1 MKWYKL
7 SKNIENKYFNFII
20 NMRKRIMDISVEV
33 LCSSFKE
40 YSIVVNTSERQF
52 HIFTSKSKKQIQK
65 VFEDIIHLLEYFV
78 NLYKDKENPLICYVK
93 D

>member
-1 MKWYKL
+1 M
-7 SKNIENKYFNFII
+7 N
-20 NMRKRIMDISVEV
+20 ISVEA
-33 LCSSFKE
+33 LYSSSIKE
-40 YSIVVNTSERQF
+40 YSVVVNTPERQF

-65 VFEDIIHLLEYFV
+65 VFEDVIYLLEYFV

>member
-1 MKWYKL
+1 
-7 SKNIENKYFNFII
+7 
-20 NMRKRIMDISVEV
+20 MDISIEV

-40 YSIVVNTSERQF
+40 YSVVVNTPKRQF

-65 VFEDIIHLLEYFV
+65 VFEDVIYLLEYFV

-93 D
+93 N